1 MMNRRL
7 YFMVESIQ
15 DARNLMQELL
25 LKRIDDHHM
34 SFYAK
39 SREILGDLP
48 RTNVLQRTYMVH
60 GGMTGFFIC
69 AALGFIAG
77 VLVVALPNPWFPEWY
92 VPASPATIITITTV
106 IGAVAGAIWTALVA
120 SALPNEMLDKF
131 HEDIEKGHVLMI
143 VKVTPER
150 CQEIRDYVIKQH
162 PEAIYLGSH
171 PKEYVVF
178 P

>member
-1 MMNRRL
+1 MNRTL
-7 YFMVESIQ
+7 YFMVETIA
-15 DARNLMQELL
+15 DARRLMQELL
-25 LKRIDDHHM
+25 LARIDDRHI

-39 SREILGDLP
+39 TRDMLDDLP
-48 RTNVLQRTYMVH
+48 HTSVMQRTYMMH

-77 VLVVALPNPWFPEWY
+77 VLVVTIPAPWFPEWY

-106 IGAVAGAIWTALVA
+106 IGAVAGAVWTALVS

-131 HEDIEKGHVLMI
+131 RKDIEQGHVLMI
-143 VKVTPER
+143 VRVPHARVE
-150 CQEIRDYVIKQH
+150 EIRNRIVGQH
-162 PEAIYLGSH
+162 PETIYLGSR